1 MEKVLLVFLIVF
13 FHFASISAQDAT
25 EIIKKADEKM
35 RGESL
40 NSRMKMTIIRPQ
52 WSRSLSMKSWEKG
65 DRYSLILITAPPRD
79 DGIAFLKRGNDLW
92 QWLPSI
98 QRTIKIP
105 NSMMNQ
111 SWMGSDFTNDDLVRE
126 ASVVDDY
133 THTFLSDTIIDGKP
147 AYRVQ
152 MVPRPKA
159 PVVWDKVIVY
169 VTKDQHNFRKQL
181 FYGEN
186 GELIN
191 IMNLNQI
198 EEMDGRE
205 IPTSWEMIPVDKP
218 GHRTM
223 MEIQSIDFDV
233 EINDEFFSLQN
244 LRRIR

>member
-1 MEKVLLVFLIVF
+1 MEKRYSVFLTVF
-13 FHFASISAQDAT
+13 FQIAMVFAQDAR

-40 NSRMKMTIIRPQ
+40 NSTVTMAIIRPQ
-52 WSRSLSMKSWEKG
+52 WTRSLSMKTWEKG

-79 DGIAFLKRGNDLW
+79 DGTAFLKRGNDLW

-98 QRTIKIP
+98 QRTVKIP

-126 ASVVDDY
+126 ASVVNDY
-133 THTFLSDTIIDGKP
+133 THKLLSDTVIDGKP
-147 AYRVQ
+147 AYCIE
-152 MVPRPKA
+152 MIPKPQA

-169 VTKDQHNFRKQL
+169 VTKDQYIFRKQL
-181 FYGEN
+181 FYGED
-186 GELIN
+186 GELVN
-191 IMNLNQI
+191 IMNLNQVKK
-198 EEMDGRE
+198 MDGRE

-218 GHRTM
+218 GHKTM

-233 EINDEFFSLQN
+233 EINDDFFSLQN
-244 LRRIR
+244 LRKIR